1 MTVGAQVK
9 QCLSTVKGIEASL
22 SSLAI
27 TSQDEDAKRTFHEMM
42 MVMAEVKE
50 DLKIRVGQLEME
62 EFQYKGF

>member
-27 TSQDEDAKRTFHEMM
+27 TSQDEDTKRTFHEMM
-42 MVMAEVKE
+42 MVICEVKE
-50 DLKIRVGQLEME
+50 DLKIRVGQLERE